1 MLSLLLFASAFS
13 GTDTTPPVPRDFDAL
28 PEGEEKDEL
37 RRQMRTTPSESTAG
51 DMEDPFVDSTYLD
64 GNYGVDE
71 SMRGTGE
78 WNDPVWNEPTK
89 YTLPAEK
96 DLVAAV
102 RLYSWSPSGY
112 HYDPRHLTFIEPS
125 PRGAPSR
132 HQWSQTQPT
141 CRVEVVG
148 SPHKSGLTRVQRR
161 DVRVQAEYMK
171 VNLPD
176 NATLL
181 AMQDMAKMLNST
193 LNGISF
199 TRGYDGW
206 EAGRMSQRRETRS
219 IRRPKEREYRKKVLR
234 EIKTEVQANNPAYQT
249 LNLNVLYKRPGY
261 NSRPPDTL
269 ASRATQA

>member
-13 GTDTTPPVPRDFDAL
+13 GTDTTPPTPRDFDAL
-28 PEGEEKDEL
+28 PEGGEKDEL
-37 RRQMRTTPSESTAG
+37 RRIMQTTPSEST
-51 DMEDPFVDSTYLD
+51 DPMYDLSWFSE
-64 GNYGVDE
+64 NH
-71 SMRGTGE
+71 
-78 WNDPVWNEPTK
+78 

-132 HQWSQTQPT
+132 HQWSKTQPT
-141 CRVEVVG
+141 CRIEVVG

-171 VNLPD
+171 ANLPD
-176 NATLL
+176 NATILD
-181 AMQDMAKMLNST
+181 MQDMAKMLNST

-234 EIKTEVQANNPAYQT
+234 EIKTEVQANNPAHQSV
-249 LNLNVLYKRPGY
+249 NLNVLYKRPGW

-269 ASRATQA
+269 ASRAAQA